1 MSRSRILKFPPAT
14 VDIAKATARAAE
26 AAARHADAVDAEA
39 RFPAEAFAVIR
50 ERRLLSLMI
59 PRILG
64 GEGASFAEVA
74 DVCAQLSK
82 ACAATGMVYA
92 MHQIKLSSLVTHG
105 EESPWHREFM
115 RRIAEGQ
122 LLLGSATTETGIGG
136 DLRNS
141 VCAVEHDADGRTARL
156 TKDATVISYALEA
169 DAILVTARK
178 DPAAPS
184 SDQVMVV
191 VTRDQ
196 YTLDKTTGW
205 HTLGMRGTCSE
216 GFVLKSEFPVEQIF
230 PSPFAEIAAQSMLAC
245 AHLFW
250 SSIWLGIAYG
260 AMNRAQ
266 TFVKGEVRKA
276 NGATPLVVQR
286 LAEADTQLHLMR
298 ANVTDGIA
306 RFMAAQK
313 DEAVLN
319 SVGFGAAMLNV
330 KIAASEMVVD
340 IVNRA
345 MLICGIA
352 GYRTDTPFSLGR
364 YLRDAHSAPIMISNN
379 RIYPNLG
386 NMLLVAKLET
396 PLAL

>member
-1 MSRSRILKFPPAT
+1 MSRSRILKFPRVA

-26 AAARHADAVDAEA
+26 VAAQHADDVDAKA
-39 RFPAEAFAVIR
+39 RFPQEAFAVIK
-50 ERRLLSLMI
+50 EQRLLSLMI
-59 PRILG
+59 PRALG
-64 GEGASFAEVA
+64 GEGATLAQVA
-74 DVCAQLSK
+74 DVCTQLSK
-82 ACAATGMVYA
+82 VCAATGMIYA

-105 EESPWHREFM
+105 GDSDWHKDFM
-115 RRIAEGQ
+115 LAVAEQQ

-141 VCAVEHDADGRTARL
+141 ICAVEMDDHTARL
-156 TKDATVISYALEA
+156 TKDATVISYGPQS
-169 DAILVTARK
+169 DAILVTARRE
-178 DPAAPS
+178 PASPS

-191 VTRDQ
+191 VTKDQ
-196 YTLDKTTGW
+196 YSLEKTTEW
-205 HTLGMRGTCSE
+205 NTLGMRGTCSE
-216 GFVLKSEFPVEQIF
+216 GFLLKSEFPKEQIF
-230 PSPFAEIAAQSMLAC
+230 PRPFAEIAAQSMLAC

-266 TFVKGEVRKA
+266 TFVKGEVRKS
-276 NGATPLVVQR
+276 NGAPLLVVQR
-286 LAEADTQLHLMR
+286 LAEADNVLHLMR
-298 ANVTDGIA
+298 ANVTDGFA
-306 RFMAAQK
+306 RFEAAQK
-313 DEAVLN
+313 DETVLN

-330 KIAASEMVVD
+330 KIASSEMVVD